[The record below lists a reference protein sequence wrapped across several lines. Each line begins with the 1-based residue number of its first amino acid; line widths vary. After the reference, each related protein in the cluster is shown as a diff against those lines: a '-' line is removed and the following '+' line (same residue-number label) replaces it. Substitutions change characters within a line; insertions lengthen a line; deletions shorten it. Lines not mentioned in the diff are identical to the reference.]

1 LPAIVA
7 LQEIVAVPDPVMLLG
22 VMIPQVSPV
31 GIVSL
36 RLTDPAKWFTAVR
49 VIVELAELPALT
61 GAGEVA
67 AIVKSRNWKVA
78 VPLWTSGVL
87 VPVIVAV

>member
-1 LPAIVA
+1 VA
-7 LQEIVAVPDPVMLLG
+7 LHEIVAVPDPVMLLG
-22 VMIPQVSPV
+22 VMVPHVSPV

-49 VIVELAELPALT
+49 VIVELAELPVLI

-67 AIVKSRNWKVA
+67 AIVKSRNWKSAVA
-78 VPLWTSGVL
+78 EWIREALA
-87 VPVIVAV
+87 PVTVRV